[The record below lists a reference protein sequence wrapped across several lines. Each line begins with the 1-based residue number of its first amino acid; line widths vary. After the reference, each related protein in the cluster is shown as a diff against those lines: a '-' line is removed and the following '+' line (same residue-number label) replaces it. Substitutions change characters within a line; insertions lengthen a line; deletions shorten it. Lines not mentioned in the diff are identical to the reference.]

1 MGRRSNQRLD
11 ENAIHLTLF
20 AHSGMQISIPVKIS
34 LAYISGK
41 DQYAS
46 SGRIFAFYHHTSS
59 SAGRLGSALL
69 PCHSPGLRRH
79 SQSRRLTCSS
89 LFLVLSFS
97 SLWLSWPVWDYFQP
111 GVLLCT
117 RTLLQGAFIL
127 CHRSCTKTG
136 WFQTADSD
144 LIAILYTFKEVVF
157 PRGVCAFFWIHPS
170 Y

>member
-20 AHSGMQISIPVKIS
+20 AYSGMQIPTPVKIS

-46 SGRIFAFYHHTSS
+46 SGRIFAFYHHPSS
-59 SAGRLGSALL
+59 SAGRLGSAFV

-97 SLWLSWPVWDYFQP
+97 SLWLSWSVWDY
-111 GVLLCT
+111 
-117 RTLLQGAFIL
+117 LQLRGAAL
-127 CHRSCTKTG
+127 HENAAAGS
-136 WFQTADSD
+136 
-144 LIAILYTFKEVVF
+144 
-157 PRGVCAFFWIHPS
+157 IHIVPPQLHKDWMVS
-170 Y
+170 NS